1 MNDRIL
7 EIRNLAAN
15 FAQETID
22 TRRHLH
28 MNPELSFNEVESS
41 KYIVSKLRELDIPV
55 RNADVGHG
63 VLAQIQGTK
72 HSAGGS
78 VGIGS
83 TGGSVGRGS
92 SGSSADEN
100 TNKNNRIVALRADI
114 DALPIQE
121 ENNIEFK
128 SRNPGVMHACGHD
141 AHSAILLSAAKI
153 LKELHRHF
161 SGTVQLIFQPA
172 EERCPGGALGLID
185 HGALDNVNLI
195 LGEHINPALP
205 VGTVGFRSGASNA
218 SADELNLYVRG
229 RGGHAAMPHKL
240 IDPVLISSHIIVAL
254 QQIVSRQSRADEP
267 CVLSFGKIDA
277 PGAMN
282 VIPDT
287 VRIAGTFRAFNE
299 NWRNRALDNIQH
311 MAVSIAEGMGG
322 TCDVE
327 ITRGYPVLI
336 NNDALTLRARGAA
349 ARFLGEKQVVD
360 LPLAMWSED
369 FAYYNKIVPGC
380 FYNLGVGNTEKGWS
394 SPLHS
399 PTLMIDERALE
410 IGSGLMAWLAFSELT
425 DDVDDADDAAGAD
438 DDSKRAG

>member
-15 FAQETID
+15 FARETID

-28 MNPELSFNEVESS
+28 MNPELSFNEIESS

-55 RNADVGHG
+55 RNAGGGHG

-72 HSAGGS
+72 HSSGIGSGDS

-83 TGGSVGRGS
+83 GDSVGIG
-92 SGSSADEN
+92 SADSSVGIGSADSAADAN
-100 TNKNNRIVALRADI
+100 TRTVALRADI

-205 VGTVGFRSGASNA
+205 VGTVGFRTGAAHA

-287 VRIAGTFRAFNE
+287 VRIAGTFRAFDE
-299 NWRNRALDNIQH
+299 DWRDRALENIQH

-327 ITRGYPVLI
+327 ITKGYPVLI

-425 DDVDDADDAAGAD
+425 DDAD
-438 DDSKRAG
+438 DDSKQAG